1 MYKLSKRKVTIV
13 LILFLS
19 PFISILIGD
28 FTPINFGKLYTL
40 GMSIKDFLGIWIT
53 VWGAIGVAVNIYI
66 HTKRLDKMDQ
76 QVKLQSKANQHAQF
90 SKAVELLGSDN
101 LNIRLGAIS
110 LLGFVVR
117 DFPEYKDSVYFILN
131 NNLRKMLEINNINL
145 FMPKSPNSYSN
156 VNNYNENN
164 YNIHLKNLDITE
176 IQHIID
182 ILCKKINGTYLYKG
196 YVHDFSNMIFKGNR
210 KNRISFNGALLKNA
224 IFKGAA
230 LSDVS
235 FYAADL
241 SGADFSDVEVY
252 NVVGCSIVD
261 SNVSFRKSSFEVKTL
276 GIFIPAY

>member
-1 MYKLSKRKVTIV
+1 MYKLSKSKVIII
-13 LILFLS
+13 LILFLF

-28 FTPINFGKLYTL
+28 LTPINFGKLYTL

-131 NNLRKMLEINNINL
+131 NNLRSMLEINNSNL
-145 FMPKSPNSYSN
+145 FMPNSIIPSSEESN
-156 VNNYNENN
+156 YTTNLNS
-164 YNIHLKNLDITE
+164 LDIIE

-182 ILCKKINGTYLYKG
+182 ILCKEINGRYLYKG
-196 YVHDFSNMIFKGNR
+196 YVHDFSNMIFKGNHR
-210 KNRISFNGALLKNA
+210 SRISFNGALLKNA

-252 NVVGCSIVD
+252 NVIGYSIAD
-261 SNVSFRKSSFEVKTL
+261 SNVSFKTSSFDVKTL
-276 GIFIPAY
+276 GVFIPTS